1 MTHPLVV
8 VWDKVWQSLQ
18 RELSVLC
25 KEAGVWKP
33 LTFTTCEGRKKG
45 RKSLNQ

>member
-1 MTHPLVV
+1 LLFGIKFGKFT
-8 VWDKVWQSLQ
+8 

-33 LTFTTCEGRKKG
+33 LTFTTCEGRKQG
-45 RKSLNQ
+45 RA